1 MSNKMCNDC
10 WLSMQNCH
18 DRSICCEMDEYD
30 GDQCDWFEPMHIV
43 HGHWISSG
51 IDGFD
56 RCSNCKALWDVSLT
70 KRNRFFMH
78 CPRCG
83 AKMDS

>member
-1 MSNKMCNDC
+1 MSNSKMCNDC

-43 HGHWISSG
+43 HGHWVFNEK
-51 IDGFD
+51 DHMFY
-56 RCSNCKALWDVSLT
+56 CTNCKNGSVNNCYPYCHW
-70 KRNRFFMH
+70 
-78 CPRCG
+78 CG
-83 AKMDS
+83 AKMDEVTE

>member
-18 DRSICCEMDEYD
+18 DKSICCEMDEYD

-43 HGHWISSG
+43 HGHWVKQSTGRHLCSICHRDAPSFRDGKENRSSY
-51 IDGFD
+51 
-56 RCSNCKALWDVSLT
+56 
-70 KRNRFFMH
+70 
-78 CPRCG
+78 CPLCG
-83 AKMDS
+83 AKMS